1 MLLCP
6 DAAAGVPIR
15 PNGAHSA
22 TPVVTSGSAELP
34 RPTRPWLAAWLVSER
49 SLVKTSL
56 LPWRTL
62 GGAQEVASSHHRSV
76 EMVAELLTSVTA
88 VIGGHA
94 REAPAAGCGLIGLC
108 CITDPPD
115 DTRAEERQP
124 SFRGPC
130 QPPSWTLE
138 TALELT
144 YASRR
149 ALQKSNVRRPALRSP

>member
-34 RPTRPWLAAWLVSER
+34 RPARPWLATWLVSER

-62 GGAQEVASSHHRSV
+62 GVAQEVASSHHCSV
-76 EMVAELLTSVTA
+76 ELVAELLTSVTA

-94 REAPAAGCGLIGLC
+94 REAPAAGCGLIVLC

-115 DTRAEERQP
+115 DHTI
-124 SFRGPC
+124 RGEAAIVP
-130 QPPSWTLE
+130 
-138 TALELT
+138 
-144 YASRR
+144 
-149 ALQKSNVRRPALRSP
+149 RPV